1 MKILFFTFIIVTGIA
16 QRAIAQISLQEGFD
30 KLLMTQFK
38 ANEPGGVVM
47 VAQNGV
53 VIYKKAFG
61 MANLEL
67 NVPTNDSM
75 IFNIGSNTKQF
86 TSVAILQL
94 VEKGKLN
101 LQDSLGRF
109 IPFAP
114 PAVNSI
120 TVQQLLSQTSG
131 IDEKNEK
138 NIKAFISGDKPEN
151 LVRIDIAPGI
161 KWEYNNTNYSIL
173 GYIIE
178 KITGSTYTDYV
189 VENIFK
195 PAGMENSYID
205 NEVSIIKNRAS
216 GYRNFKNRFLNSR
229 ISGKIGAAG
238 GIQSTVNDL
247 LKWNTALKSGI
258 LLKRE
263 TLQQAIHPQ
272 KLLDGTITGYG
283 FGWYLE
289 ELHGSPTWRHGG
301 MVPGYTAET
310 LYLPKE
316 DVYIVILTNT
326 EFSLIPIT
334 ALSRILAGMAIGK
347 PYIFE
352 NMPIDKAHLKKYVGL
367 YENDLGE
374 QLNIAERN
382 GGLIFQRPNGAQY
395 KLGYA
400 GGNEF
405 FLGVNFMRINFIPHA
420 NGKISSLKFSKV
432 DIGATEWFK
441 TQKPLLNL
449 SSERIADSLLK
460 HYEGK
465 YFLPGSDTVIINR
478 DGPNLYLKME
488 NQELLLAAADN
499 THFFAL
505 KNNLQIQFS
514 KGSIIN
520 VPGLILIK
528 DKKKIKYFKL

>member
-1 MKILFFTFIIVTGIA
+1 MKILFFTFLIATGIA
-16 QRAIAQISLQEGFD
+16 QNAIAQTPLQEEFD
-30 KLLMTQFK
+30 KLLMPQFK
-38 ANEPGGVVM
+38 TNDPGGVVM
-47 VAQNGV
+47 VAKNGAA
-53 VIYKKAFG
+53 IYKKAFG
-61 MANLEL
+61 MANIEL
-67 NVPTNDSM
+67 NVPANDSM

-94 VEKGKLN
+94 VERGQLKI
-101 LQDSLGRF
+101 QDSLGKF
-109 IPFAP
+109 IPSAP
-114 PAVNSI
+114 PVVNSI

-138 NIKAFISGDKPEN
+138 HIKALISGDKSEN
-151 LVRIDIAPGI
+151 LVQIDIAPGT

-178 KITGSTYTDYV
+178 KITGGTYADYV
-189 VENIFK
+189 LENIFK
-195 PAGMENSYID
+195 PAGMGNSYID
-205 NEVSIIKNRAS
+205 NQVSIIKNRAS
-216 GYRNFKNRFLNSR
+216 GYRNFKNRFLNSNP
-229 ISGKIGAAG
+229 SGKIGAAG
-238 GIQSTVNDL
+238 GIQSTVSDL
-247 LKWNTALKSGI
+247 LKWNAALKSGI

-263 TLQQAIHPQ
+263 TLQQAIQPQ
-272 KLLDGTITGYG
+272 KLLDGTLTGYG

-289 ELHGSPTWRHGG
+289 ELHGSSTWRHGG

-310 LYLPKE
+310 LYLPEE
-316 DVYIVILTNT
+316 DVYVVILTNT

-334 ALSRILAGMAIGK
+334 ALSRILAGLAIGK

-352 NMPIDKAHLKKYVGL
+352 DMPIDKGHLKKYIGL

-382 GGLIFQRPNGAQY
+382 GGLTFQRPNGAQY

-400 GGNEF
+400 GDNEF
-405 FLGVNFMRINFIPHA
+405 FLGVNFMRINFMPHA

-460 HYEGK
+460 RYEGK
-465 YFLPGSDTVIINR
+465 YFLPGGDTVIINR

-514 KGSIIN
+514 KGSITD
-520 VPGLILIK
+520 VPGIILIK
-528 DKKKIKYFKL
+528 DKKKLKYFKL